1 MLGSVE
7 IMSTRCWCSPPE
19 RWFMRSPAGLV
30 QKPDCL
36 VGPDRHLW
44 WICCFFICFSWSK
57 KSILEGITGITCFG
71 GVGDDV
77 RGSQVRRWW
86 HGTAHLQGLSME
98 TAVGHTGRG
107 MNLSF
112 RWECRHI
119 EVKWSQLWNP
129 VIFQCPQQYCRYFG
143 DGFWTG
149 TGLLIH
155 WVIWWHISS
164 PWGRWY
170 LNRSQWEIG
179 SQKWSRRLL
188 NINNYMFK
196 K

>member
-1 MLGSVE
+1 
-7 IMSTRCWCSPPE
+7 MSTRCWCSPQG

-30 QKPDCL
+30 KKPDCL

-44 WICCFFICFSWSK
+44 WICCFFICVSWSK

-77 RGSQVRRWW
+77 RGSQVRRWR

-98 TAVGHTGRG
+98 TAGWTYGMGDESFLSMGMSTYRG
-107 MNLSF
+107 
-112 RWECRHI
+112 
-119 EVKWSQLWNP
+119 EVKSVVKSCDFPMSPAVLSLFWWR
-129 VIFQCPQQYCRYFG
+129 IF
-143 DGFWTG
+143 DG

-164 PWGRWY
+164 PRGRCSG
-170 LNRSQWEIG
+170 R
-179 SQKWSRRLL
+179 
-188 NINNYMFK
+188 
-196 K
+196 